1 MESSLIPEQQ
11 KELLKKEFS
20 EKLEKPVTVA
30 VFTQE
35 FECSFCAATKRL
47 MLELASLSS
56 KIKVEVYDFIAN
68 ADKAAEYGIDKIPAV
83 AIFGEKDSGIRFYG
97 IPYGYEFQTLF
108 EDLIAV
114 SKGRTDLSDAVKQG
128 LKGVVKPV
136 NIQVF
141 VTLTCP
147 VCPITARMAHK
158 FALENGMIKANVI
171 DAMEFPQI
179 GLKYGVMGVPKTVIN
194 EKVEFLGAVP
204 EEVFLQ
210 YVLQAA
216 Q

>member
-1 MESSLIPEQQ
+1 METSLIPEPQR
-11 KELLKKEFS
+11 ELLKKEFD
-20 EKLEKPVTVA
+20 EKLERPVTIA
-30 VFTQE
+30 VFSQE

-47 MLELASLSS
+47 MLELASLNS
-56 KIKVEVYDFIAN
+56 KIKVEVYDFVAN

-83 AIFGEKDSGIRFYG
+83 AIFGEKDYGIRFYG
-97 IPYGYEFQTLF
+97 IPYGYEFQTLL

-114 SKGRTDLSDAVKQG
+114 SKGKTDLGDTVKQR

-158 FALENGMIKANVI
+158 FALESDMIKAQVI
-171 DAMEFPQI
+171 DAAEFPQI
-179 GLKYGVMGVPKTVIN
+179 GLKYGVMGVPKTVLN

-204 EEVFLQ
+204 EEAFLQ
-210 YVLQAA
+210 YVLLAA